1 MSKSKHEYEILIT
14 YTEVHSV
21 YVEAEDEDAA
31 KELALDMHSESKT
44 EISYSRTEATVNWS
58 DEED

>member
-1 MSKSKHEYEILIT
+1 MPKYEYEVRIT

-31 KELALDMHSESKT
+31 KELALDMHSDGKT
-44 EISYSRTEATVNWS
+44 EMKYSRTEAVVDWS
-58 DEED
+58 NEED